1 MSSRARH
8 REELH
13 AINEINVMPLVDLL
27 LQLFIAVIIFFPLVE
42 YGLHIEAPRVSLNPL
57 DHKNTRTLS
66 LDRSGR
72 FALNDRALASEQE
85 LRAALAQLASMNP
98 KPTLLVKADRQLSY
112 DHVMKT
118 VGIAHGL
125 GLDVGLVTH
134 EEERPR

>member
-1 MSSRARH
+1 MSARTKR

-42 YGLHIEAPRVSLNPL
+42 YGLHIEAPRVSLNPMEN
-57 DHKNTRTLS
+57 KNVRTLS

-72 FALNDRALASEQE
+72 FALNDRPIATEQE
-85 LRAALAQLASMNP
+85 LRATLTQLAAMNP
-98 KPTLLVKADRQLSY
+98 KPTLLVKADRQLPY
-112 DHVMKT
+112 DHVMKI
-118 VGIAHGL
+118 VGIAHQL
-125 GLDVGLVTH
+125 GLDVGLVTQ

>member
-1 MSSRARH
+1 MSARTKR

-42 YGLHIEAPRVSLNPL
+42 YGLHIESPRVSLNPM
-57 DHKNTRTLS
+57 DNKNTRTLS

-72 FALNDRALASEQE
+72 FSLNDRPIASEQE
-85 LRAALAQLASMNP
+85 LRVTLAQLAALKP
-98 KPTLLVKADRQLSY
+98 KPTLLVKADRQLPY
-112 DHVMKT
+112 DQVMKT
-118 VGIAHGL
+118 VGIAHQL
-125 GLDVGLVTH
+125 GLDVGLVTQ